1 MKAENSVAIVTGANR
16 GIGEALVRELIAR
29 GAAKVYAGC
38 RNAKDAEHLV
48 KEGAGKVVALSLD
61 VTKDAQ
67 VAAAA
72 EQGKD
77 TTLVINNAGLSEY
90 GRRLIGAKSI
100 AAAQAEMDVNYF
112 GVLRMCR
119 AFAPVLRANGGG
131 AIVNI
136 LSAGALCNLPVLGT
150 YCPTKAAAY
159 SLTQGVRAE
168 LAGQG
173 TFVSAIFVGSV
184 DTRMA
189 GNVKGVEKVT
199 PQFTARAT
207 LDSLARREEEVD
219 ADLMTVDLRARLARD
234 PKKTERFLARSLTL
248 VPNVD

>member
-1 MKAENSVAIVTGANR
+1 MKVENSVAIVTGANR
-16 GIGEALVRELIAR
+16 GIGEALVRELVTM

-38 RNAKDAEHLV
+38 RNANDAAHLV
-48 KEGAGKVVALSLD
+48 KEGAGKVVAVALD
-61 VTKDAQ
+61 VTKDVQ
-67 VAAAA
+67 VANAA
-72 EQGKD
+72 EQCRD
-77 TTLVINNAGLSEY
+77 VSLVINNAGLSQY
-90 GRRLIGAKSI
+90 GRRLIGSKTI
-100 AAAQAEMDVNYF
+100 ATAQAEMDVNYF
-112 GVLRMCR
+112 GILRMCR
-119 AFAPVLRANGGG
+119 AFAPVLKANGGG

-189 GNVKGVEKVT
+189 DDVKGVEKVT
-199 PQFTARAT
+199 PQYTARAT
-207 LDSLARREEEVD
+207 LASLQRREEEVD
-219 ADLMTVDLRARLARD
+219 ADPMAVDLRARLARD
-234 PKKTERFLARSLTL
+234 PKKTERFLGRSLTL